1 MKLFIFCWEIWTD
14 KFLLWC
20 NVYKFL
26 FHAVCLSIVCV
37 DYCRKKGRRCNWKSK
52 ARRKIWKDLK
62 LFSRRKIMKLPT
74 MKMRWE
80 LSSVQVFNPS
90 ALKIWLLILPYIFLP
105 LYISLKI
112 IYKNLVFDQDN
123 FQLISLR
130 LADEKYGK
138 IISHDR
144 K

>member
-1 MKLFIFCWEIWTD
+1 
-14 KFLLWC
+14 
-20 NVYKFL
+20 
-26 FHAVCLSIVCV
+26 
-37 DYCRKKGRRCNWKSK
+37 
-52 ARRKIWKDLK
+52 
-62 LFSRRKIMKLPT
+62 

-123 FQLISLR
+123 F
-130 LADEKYGK
+130 
-138 IISHDR
+138 
-144 K
+144 